1 MDPVKNGPSITD
13 RLRGL
18 SRSKETIFLLAIT
31 ITVVAFFVFILIDI
45 AYNSIDALKEI
56 GILNFIFGD
65 LWRPSVDSYG
75 ASSLIIG
82 TFLVTAGA
90 MIFSIPV
97 GIGVAIYLNDIAS
110 PRIRNILKPAC
121 EIFAGIPSVVYGFL
135 GMLIFIPFILE
146 VFPNNVIYNTSW
158 LAASLV
164 LGIMAL
170 PTIISVTQDS
180 LSAVPRT
187 YTEASM
193 ALGATRWETTR
204 KVVMRSAISGIC
216 AASILGIGRALG
228 ETMAVIMVAGN
239 SAIVP
244 EPFWNIFSN
253 IRTITASIAIEMPE
267 ITYGSLHFSA
277 LFLLGLVLMAM
288 VLAVNL
294 CARVIVTRTQKKMY
308 VSSGEGHPFFEHYFP
323 VMVKCAFIGTVFF
336 LTYALSSL
344 FADDVISITAGML
357 TAAFIASIGRIGK
370 LIGSRHVNTTVYV
383 ILRGIVLLVMVLL
396 VIMLGTIVIKGLP
409 ALSFDFIFSSPS
421 DGGKSGGIWPAIVG
435 SLQLMAGTAVIA
447 FPLGVVSGI
456 YLALYAKNGKITNTI
471 RQTIYAVNGMPSIVF
486 GLFGMSL
493 FVLAFGWGYSMIGG
507 SITLALMVL
516 PTIIKTTEEA
526 VSAVPKE
533 LNEAALALG
542 SSTWQSTSKVVLPA
556 AMGGVLT
563 GMILS
568 LGRAIGETAPIM
580 FTAAVAYKRV
590 AGVDIFEP
598 VMALPYHLYYLA
610 MEVPGTQMNQ
620 YGTALVLLMI
630 VMMLFLAVSLV
641 RHHYSKRL
649 G

>member
-1 MDPVKNGPSITD
+1 MSSAKNGSSIFD
-13 RLRGL
+13 KIRGL
-18 SRSKETIFLLAIT
+18 KGSKETFFLFAIT
-31 ITVVAFFVFILIDI
+31 MIVVVFFVYILIDI
-45 AYNSIDALKEI
+45 AYNSLDALKEV
-56 GILNFIFGD
+56 GIINFITGD
-65 LWRPSVDSYG
+65 LWRPSLDSYG

-82 TFLVTAGA
+82 TFFVTAGA
-90 MIFSIPV
+90 MLFSIPV
-97 GIGVAIYLNDIAS
+97 GIGTAIYLNDIAS
-110 PRIRNILKPAC
+110 PRIRSILKPAC
-121 EIFAGIPSVVYGFL
+121 ELLAGIPSVVYGFL
-135 GMLIFIPFILE
+135 GMLIFIPMILE
-146 VFPNNVIYNTSW
+146 LFPDQVMYNTSW

-180 LSAVPRT
+180 LAAVPKS

-239 SAIVP
+239 SPIIP
-244 EPFWNIFSN
+244 EPLWNIFSN
-253 IRTITASIAIEMPE
+253 IRTMTASIAIEMPE

-277 LFLLGLVLMAM
+277 LFLLGLVLMAIA
-288 VLAVNL
+288 LAVNL
-294 CARVIVTRTQKKMY
+294 FARMIVVKTNKRMH
-308 VSSGEGHPFFEHYFP
+308 VGEGHPLFERCFP
-323 VMVKCAFIGTVFF
+323 IAMKCTFIGTVFF

-344 FADDVISITAGML
+344 FIDNAVSLAVGVLVAVFMM
-357 TAAFIASIGRIGK
+357 SMGRIGK
-370 LIGSRHVNTTVYV
+370 LVGSRHVNTTVYV
-383 ILRGIVLLVMVLL
+383 ILRGVVLSVMILL
-396 VIMLGTIVIKGLP
+396 TVMIGAIVIKGLP

-421 DGGKSGGIWPAIVG
+421 NGGRSGGIWPAIVG
-435 SLQLMAGTAVIA
+435 SLQLMAGTAAIA
-447 FPLGVVSGI
+447 FPLGVISGI
-456 YLALYAKNGKITNTI
+456 YLALYAKNGKFTNSI

-493 FVLAFGWGYSMIGG
+493 FVLTFGWGYSMIGG
-507 SITLALMVL
+507 SLTLALMVL

-590 AGVDIFEP
+590 AGIDLFEP

-610 MEVPGTQMNQ
+610 MEVPGTEINQ
-620 YGTALVLLMI
+620 YGTALVLLIVVMI
-630 VMMLFLAVSLV
+630 MFLTVSLV
-641 RHHYSKRL
+641 RHHYAKKL

>member
-1 MDPVKNGPSITD
+1 MASAKNGSSILN

-18 SRSKETIFLLAIT
+18 TGSKETLFLLAIT
-31 ITVVAFFVFILIDI
+31 MTVVAFFIFILIDI
-45 AYNSIDALKEI
+45 AYNSIDALKEV

-75 ASSLIIG
+75 ASSLIVG
-82 TFLVTAGA
+82 TFFVTAGA
-90 MIFSIPV
+90 MLFSIPV
-97 GIGVAIYLNDIAS
+97 GIGTAIYLNDIAS
-110 PRIRNILKPAC
+110 PKIRGILKPAC
-121 EIFAGIPSVVYGFL
+121 ELLAGIPSVVYGFL
-135 GMLIFIPFILE
+135 GMLIFIPLILE
-146 VFPNNVIYNTSW
+146 VFPDQVMYNTSW

-180 LSAVPRT
+180 LAAVPRS

-239 SAIVP
+239 SPIIP
-244 EPFWNIFSN
+244 EPLWNIFSN
-253 IRTITASIAIEMPE
+253 IRTMTASIAIEMPE

-277 LFLLGLVLMAM
+277 LFLLGLVLMVIA
-288 VLAVNL
+288 LAVNL
-294 CARVIVTRTQKKMY
+294 FARLIVVKTNKRMH
-308 VSSGEGHPFFEHYFP
+308 VGEGHPFFERCFP
-323 VMVKCAFIGTVFF
+323 IVTKCVLVGTAFF

-344 FADDVISITAGML
+344 FISHSLSIAAGAL
-357 TAAFIASIGRIGK
+357 AAILILSAKHIGM

-383 ILRGIVLLVMVLL
+383 ALRAVVLSVMVLL
-396 VIMLGTIVIKGLP
+396 VVMIGAIVIKGLP
-409 ALSFDFIFSSPS
+409 ALSFEFIFSSPS
-421 DGGKSGGIWPAIVG
+421 NGGKSGGIWPAIVG
-435 SLQLMAGTAVIA
+435 SLQLMAGTAMIA
-447 FPLGVVSGI
+447 FPLGVLSGI
-456 YLALYAKNGKITNTI
+456 YLALYAKNGKIANVM
-471 RQTIYAVNGMPSIVF
+471 RQVIYAINGMPSIVF

-493 FVLAFGWGYSMIGG
+493 FVLMFGWGYSMIGG
-507 SITLALMVL
+507 SLTLALMVL

-590 AGVDIFEP
+590 AGMDIFEP

-610 MEVPGTQMNQ
+610 MEVPGTELNQ
-620 YGTALVLLMI
+620 YGTALVLLIVVMI
-630 VMMLFLAVSLV
+630 MFLAVSLV
-641 RHHYSKRL
+641 RHHYSKKL

>member
-1 MDPVKNGPSITD
+1 MDPDKNGYSFLGK
-13 RLRGL
+13 LRELKG
-18 SRSKETIFLLAIT
+18 SKETIFLLATT
-31 ITVVAFFVFILIDI
+31 IIVVAFFTFILIDI
-45 AYNSIDALKEI
+45 AYNSIDALKDI

-65 LWRPSVDSYG
+65 LWRPTVDSYG
-75 ASSLIIG
+75 ASSLIVG
-82 TFLVTAGA
+82 TLLVTAGA
-90 MIFSIPV
+90 MMFSIPV

-121 EIFAGIPSVVYGFL
+121 EMLAGIPSVVYGFL

-146 VFPNNVIYNTSW
+146 VFPNNVMYNTSW

-180 LSAVPRT
+180 LAAVPRS

-216 AASILGIGRALG
+216 AAAILGIGRALG

-239 SAIVP
+239 SPIIP
-244 EPFWNIFSN
+244 QPLWNIFSN

-267 ITYGSLHFSA
+267 ITYGSLHYSA

-294 CARVIVTRTQKKMY
+294 CARMIVTRTQKKMY
-308 VSSGEGHPFFEHYFP
+308 VSAGEGHPFFEHYFP
-323 VMVKCAFIGTVFF
+323 VLAKCTFIGIAFF
-336 LTYALSSL
+336 MTYALSSL
-344 FADDVISITAGML
+344 FVSDVISIAAGIIVA
-357 TAAFIASIGRIGK
+357 TFIASMGHIGR
-370 LIGSRHVNTTVYV
+370 LIGSRHVNTTIY
-383 ILRGIVLLVMVLL
+383 ITLRGIVLAVMALL

-409 ALSFDFIFSSPS
+409 ALSFEFIFSSPS
-421 DGGKSGGIWPAIVG
+421 NGGKSGGIWPAIVG

-447 FPLGVVSGI
+447 FPLGVIAGI
-456 YLALYAKNGKITNTI
+456 YLALYAKNGKITNI
-471 RQTIYAVNGMPSIVF
+471 VRQTIYAVNGMPSIVF

-526 VSAVPKE
+526 LSAVPKE

-542 SSTWQSTSKVVLPA
+542 SSTWQATSKVVLPA

-590 AGVDIFEP
+590 AGVDLFEP

-620 YGTALVLLMI
+620 YGTALVLLIMVMI
-630 VMMLFLAVSLV
+630 LFLAVSLV
-641 RHHYSKRL
+641 RHHYAKRL